1 MAVTFITFAFITA
14 LYYLVVLLSLKFI
27 KMTSPLLMLSY
38 MTMTLIKILKITPYI
53 VRKKI
58 SSPLIP
64 WTSTI
69 LNLVVQNP
77 RVLVQKV
84 SSGSQAKWSSQKQL
98 KWPRYSKVENSTVI
112 WSHFLNVSVFFLIKN
127 VCVPRTSHVKGSH
140 VRTKFLPVPD
150 NRTEVL
156 VHLAFPQT
164 SFGVRSSRIHFF
176 RGGEMNA
183 RRTNP

>member
-1 MAVTFITFAFITA
+1 
-14 LYYLVVLLSLKFI
+14 
-27 KMTSPLLMLSY
+27 MLSY

-84 SSGSQAKWSSQKQL
+84 SSGSWAKTIEFKNFSEQKQLNSQKQL

-127 VCVPRTSHVKGSH
+127 MRVPRTSRVKGSH

-156 VHLAFPQT
+156 VHLASPQT
-164 SFGVRSSRIHFF
+164 SFGVRLSRIHFF

-183 RRTNP
+183 RRTHP